1 MMKGNPLQI
10 RFFIGVALAAAV
22 ACLPAAAP
30 KSPLPPPPVWQDAD
44 YPKYTA
50 ETFADYP
57 PAAEP
62 IDFLKVNYPLLHAAI
77 FFETNRVRAQHDLPL
92 LQHSPALE
100 VAAEMHAHDMVIGD
114 FFSHD
119 NPHDPDRRTPSLR
132 LAQVGITSGR
142 RAENIADTFGIRYKS
157 GGLVIPPRTGQP
169 SFLDFTSRQPI
180 PAHTYLSFA
189 AAVVDEWLH
198 SPGHRENI
206 LDSRFKY
213 LGCGA
218 YHYRRIHF
226 HYMDCFKVAQEFASV
241 VPEAFLR
248 PRISQ

>member
-1 MMKGNPLQI
+1 MFQI
-10 RFFIGVALAAAV
+10 RIFVGVALAATLAG
-22 ACLPAAAP
+22 LLAAAP
-30 KSPLPPPPVWQDAD
+30 KSPVPPAPAWQDAD
-44 YPKYTA
+44 YPKYTP
-50 ETFADYP
+50 ETFAAYP
-57 PAAEP
+57 PAAET
-62 IDFLKVNYPLLHAAI
+62 IDFLKVDYPLLNAAI
-77 FFETNRVRAQHDLPL
+77 FYETNRVRALNGLPPL
-92 LQHSPALE
+92 NHCPALE

-119 NPHDPDRRTPSLR
+119 NPDDPDRRTPALR

-142 RAENIADTFGIRYKS
+142 RTENIADTFGIRYQS
-157 GGLVIPPRTGQP
+157 GGLVVPPRTGQP
-169 SFLDFTSRQPI
+169 YFLDYTTRRPI
-180 PAHTYLSFA
+180 PPHTYLSFA

-206 LDSRFKY
+206 LDGRVKY

-226 HYMDCFKVAQEFASV
+226 HYMDCFKVTQEFASF

-248 PRISQ
+248 PRIPQ